1 MVTLNNKE
9 RIDLFEDQVMINK
22 KNTNIYIYIYIHIN
36 NDNHNINDAWT
47 LCNGRK
53 MKDI

>member
-1 MVTLNNKE
+1 MITPNNKE
-9 RIDLFEDQVMINK
+9 KIDLFEDQVMINK
-22 KNTNIYIYIYIHIN
+22 KIRTYTYIYIN